1 MGMKLQLGIRFLA
14 FWGIYGFISGIL
26 LWILEERFLEC
37 PYPDFLSWDGNLR
50 FISSLRMMDALRSW
64 NIFSFLFQLLD
75 SPTWPILRNLFQ
87 ILSFFIFGFNGT
99 VDTNLTV
106 FTYVLVIGCFPYL
119 YLLQSKRKIS
129 APFLF
134 SSFISLL
141 LLFYSETILLYV
153 FSPMLEIQGSLFTLL
168 FLFSFHNFLKNK
180 NNIFYPAFYGFL
192 SYQTKYPYGYIII
205 FFILIFFALT
215 SWKECFKYIKDFCT
229 TLFSKT
235 YIFFTFLTIVFFL
248 ISFFFSKA
256 LPGKL
261 SFYLLYLSIVIFSCI
276 SSIFILNVNKVHSTK
291 LSISLQFIVLPI
303 VIFTI
308 LHPDRVG
315 SSSGTISHIQAE
327 GKFVGELL
335 EKDLN
340 YYLSFFITLY
350 NDIWNNSKIGLF
362 FFAIQ
367 LLSLFSGLILLIKN
381 KVKIYLYPSFIYSF
395 FIFISILGLTFLTP
409 NHQARHVFHLYPSL
423 ILGSFLYLSEKSFFQ
438 KKINYS
444 LAYIQSLLFS
454 FHYKNNSIYNIK
466 KIYLNNNSFYF
477 LGIILLISLSISW
490 LNILIRYEF
499 SSVHLCF
506 GGKIPIYDLPIF
518 YEKEL
523 ENKLHKNTL
532 LINQI
537 DPSHLNKVDTELVFV
552 KSAYNQKIKLALN
565 TKEYNK
571 NPYFFE
577 QVVIAGSNCS
587 YSLENLESLLNS
599 KIIVTSEIRT
609 DKACLV
615 FMEKVSQ

>member
-26 LWILEERFLEC
+26 LWILEVRFLEC
-37 PYPDFLSWDGNLR
+37 PYPDFLSWDGDLR

-75 SPTWPILRNLFQ
+75 SPTWPTLRNLFQ

-106 FTYVLVIGCFPYL
+106 FTYALVVGCFPYL
-119 YLLQSKRKIS
+119 YFLESKKKIS
-129 APFLF
+129 TPFLF
-134 SSFISLL
+134 SSFVSLF

-153 FSPMLEIQGSLFTLL
+153 FSPMLEIQGSLFTIL
-168 FLFSFHNFLKNK
+168 FLFSFHKFLNNK
-180 NNIFYPAFYGFL
+180 ITIFYPAFYSFL

-215 SWKECFKYIKDFCT
+215 SWRECTTHIKDFCI

-235 YIFFTFLTIVFFL
+235 YIFFTFLTIVIFL
-248 ISFFFSKA
+248 ISLFFSKA

-261 SFYLLYLSIVIFSCI
+261 PFYLLYLSIVIFSCI
-276 SSIFILNVNKVHSTK
+276 SSIFIFNLNKRHSTK
-291 LSISLQFIVLPI
+291 LSISLQYIVLPI
-303 VIFTI
+303 IIFTI

-327 GKFVGELL
+327 GKFVGEIL
-335 EKDLN
+335 EKDIN

-362 FFAIQ
+362 FFVIQ
-367 LLSLFSGLILLIKN
+367 FLSLISGLILLFKN
-381 KVKIYLYPSFIYSF
+381 KARIYFYPSFIYSC

-423 ILGSFLYLSEKSFFQ
+423 ILGSFLYLNEKSFFQ

-444 LAYIQSLLFS
+444 LAYIQSLLFN
-454 FHYKNNSIYNIK
+454 FHYKNNSIYNK
-466 KIYLNNNSFYF
+466 NKLYLNNNSLYF
-477 LGIILLISLSISW
+477 LGILLFVSLSISS
-490 LNILIRYEF
+490 LYSKIRDEF

-506 GGKIPIYDLPIF
+506 GGKISIYDIPIF
-518 YEKEL
+518 YEKEI
-523 ENKLHKNTL
+523 ENKLYKNTL

-537 DPSHLNKVDTELVFV
+537 EPSHLNKVDTELVFV
-552 KSAYNQKIKLALN
+552 KSAYKQKIKLALN

-571 NPYFFE
+571 NPYFF
-577 QVVIAGSNCS
+577 QQIVIAGTTCS
-587 YSLENLESLLNS
+587 YSLENIEILLKS
-599 KIIVTSEIRT
+599 KIILKSEIRS

-615 FMEKVSQ
+615 FMEKVYQ